1 MGVYTTDYLAV
12 VLHTNFAPTS
22 VRASLALYGVAPRLV
37 LGQLRVLRV
46 RLLSIVCYKK
56 RSAAGGNTKR
66 KPPRISAGS
75 TCWYAVTQ
83 AGE

>member
-12 VLHTNFAPTS
+12 VLHANFAPTS
-22 VRASLALYGVAPRLV
+22 VRAWRCMGSPPVSLV